1 MADTTEKP
9 EATKPNLSKEPRSEI
24 WAAPDD
30 DYELVP
36 YKEIA
41 ELKDEL
47 HRLKDYPIPS
57 SKKLQV
63 SMDELA
69 LKIDRMTR
77 IFEEAGHEMHSEEG
91 GLSLDD
97 KLSPIMERMEKVLEQ
112 NSEIAKG
119 IVAVADLIEE
129 LRQRLEKGF
138 MVKEQMQMPE
148 PMQPN
153 AVIAQPM
160 PPGPAPYMSTELPPL
175 PGAMPPPPPKKG
187 FF

>member
-1 MADTTEKP
+1 MVDIAKP
-9 EATKPNLSKEPRSEI
+9 EAKPEPKSEV
-24 WAAPDD
+24 WSAPEEE
-30 DYELVP
+30 YELVP

-69 LKIDRMTR
+69 LKIDRMTQ
-77 IFEEAGHEMHSEEG
+77 IMEEAGHEMHAEEG
-91 GLSLDD
+91 GLSLED
-97 KLSPIMERMEKVLEQ
+97 KLGPVMERLEKVLEQ

-138 MVKEQMQMPE
+138 MVKETMQIPE
-148 PMQPN
+148 PMQPGA
-153 AVIAQPM
+153 AVAQPM
-160 PPGPAPYMSTELPPL
+160 GQMPELPPL

>member
-1 MADTTEKP
+1 MADISKP
-9 EATKPNLSKEPRSEI
+9 EAKPEKSEV
-24 WAAPDD
+24 WSAPEEE
-30 DYELVP
+30 YELVP

-69 LKIDRMTR
+69 LKIDRMTQ
-77 IFEEAGHEMHSEEG
+77 IMEEAGHEMHAEEG
-91 GLSLDD
+91 GLSLED
-97 KLSPIMERMEKVLEQ
+97 KLGPIMERLEKVLEQ

-138 MVKEQMQMPE
+138 MVKESMQMPE
-148 PMQPN
+148 PMQQG
-153 AVIAQPM
+153 AVTAQPYG
-160 PPGPAPYMSTELPPL
+160 GPTPSQELPPL